1 MMVQSLEA
9 SESKSNGCHFYSFLN
24 GSSNIGHVKSIEGL
38 GKMLIV
44 QSLILFARWYTK
56 MLLMTVGDKTC
67 LKFTQEFT
75 QVFEMQNLK
84 VLQDSFKKSEI
95 LQILEMLHFKIIQI
109 FRLST

>member
-1 MMVQSLEA
+1 MDQNIQQATPFVFSVSVQTFQVIQS
-9 SESKSNGCHFYSFLN
+9 SKLQS
-24 GSSNIGHVKSIEGL
+24 EGL

-109 FRLST
+109 FRHLT

>member
-1 MMVQSLEA
+1 MIVI
-9 SESKSNGCHFYSFLN
+9 N
-24 GSSNIGHVKSIEGL
+24 EGL

-56 MLLMTVGDKTC
+56 MLLMTVGDQDS
-67 LKFTQEFT
+67 LKFTQDFT

-109 FRLST
+109 FRLSDFERRN

>member
-1 MMVQSLEA
+1 
-9 SESKSNGCHFYSFLN
+9 
-24 GSSNIGHVKSIEGL
+24 
-38 GKMLIV
+38 MLTV

-67 LKFTQEFT
+67 LKFTQDFT
-75 QVFEMQNLK
+75 QVFEMLNLK

-95 LQILEMLHFKIIQI
+95 LQILVMLHFKIIQI

>member
-1 MMVQSLEA
+1 
-9 SESKSNGCHFYSFLN
+9 
-24 GSSNIGHVKSIEGL
+24 
-38 GKMLIV
+38 
-44 QSLILFARWYTK
+44 

>member
-1 MMVQSLEA
+1 
-9 SESKSNGCHFYSFLN
+9 
-24 GSSNIGHVKSIEGL
+24 
-38 GKMLIV
+38 
-44 QSLILFARWYTK
+44 
-56 MLLMTVGDKTC
+56 MTVGDKTC
-67 LKFTQEFT
+67 LKFTQDFT

>member
-1 MMVQSLEA
+1 
-9 SESKSNGCHFYSFLN
+9 
-24 GSSNIGHVKSIEGL
+24 
-38 GKMLIV
+38 MLIV

-56 MLLMTVGDKTC
+56 MLMTFGDKTC
-67 LKFTQEFT
+67 LKFTQDFT